1 MLLSF
6 LLILGAIIFGYRIYQ
21 IVNTIFVQPVALQ
34 APAVVHPT
42 EIAQAAPST
51 TQTPIL
57 LRATPPQVAAA
68 TVIPA
73 LASPTPIIAGSPPTP
88 TVFHSNATWA
98 GTSRLNILLMGI
110 DQRDNEDPNTA
121 HSDTMIL
128 LSIDPVQK
136 TAIMLSIPRDLLVDV
151 QGYQSYKITTY
162 HAIGGSD
169 LAVRAV
175 EENFNIPISY
185 WIEVN
190 FHGFEQVVDLLG
202 GVIVDAER
210 PIYDDEY
217 PITNDDNNV
226 GRIYIP
232 AGLQVMDGMTAL
244 RYVRSRHQDSD
255 FGRMQ
260 RQQQVLWALRASALR
275 QNPLDFSIAN
285 RFLDI
290 LNSGVVRTSIPIN
303 ELPALY
309 NLTKQVDSSAIAS
322 YEIDPNMVEE
332 ETDAVNGDYLAPNWD
347 LIRPFL
353 QRILTSN
360 PRIEHEQAKI
370 QVLNGTATPGLAQQ
384 LTDQLQTAG
393 YTTLDPAAAASTAYQ
408 DTVIIMYSDKPA
420 TADALAQL
428 LDIPSSEIRRQTVAH
443 PPADIVIIAGKNTRL
458 P

>member
-1 MLLSF
+1 MP
-6 LLILGAIIFGYRIYQ
+6 
-21 IVNTIFVQPVALQ
+21 T
-34 APAVVHPT
+34 AVDP
-42 EIAQAAPST
+42 
-51 TQTPIL
+51 
-57 LRATPPQVAAA
+57 
-68 TVIPA
+68 
-73 LASPTPIIAGSPPTP
+73 
-88 TVFHSNATWA
+88 NATWT
-98 GTSRLNILLMGI
+98 GTDRLNILLLGI

-136 TAIMLSIPRDLLVDV
+136 TAVMLSIPRDLLVDV
-151 QGYQSYKITTY
+151 QGYQPYKITTY
-162 HAIGGSD
+162 HSLGGPD

-175 EENFNIPISY
+175 EENFNVPISY

-202 GVIVDAER
+202 GVLVDAQR
-210 PIYDDEY
+210 PIYDNAY

-232 AGLQVMDGMTAL
+232 AGLQVMDGATAL

-260 RQQQVLWALRASALR
+260 RQQQVLWALRASALH

-290 LNSGVVRTSIPIN
+290 LNSGVVRTSIPLN

-309 NLTKQVDSSAIAS
+309 NLTRQVDSSAIAA
-322 YEIDPNMVEE
+322 YEIDTSMVEE
-332 ETDAVNGDYLAPNWD
+332 QTDAVNGDYLAPNWAV
-347 LIRPFL
+347 INPFL
-353 QRILTSN
+353 QRIMTSN

-370 QVLNGTATPGLAQQ
+370 QVLNGTSTPGLAQD
-384 LTDQLQTAG
+384 LTDRLQTAG
-393 YTTLDPAAAASTAYQ
+393 YTTIDPAKAGSDAYR

-420 TADALAQL
+420 TAEALAQL
-428 LDIPSSEIRRQTVAH
+428 LGVPSSEIRRQTLAH
-443 PPADIVIIAGKNTRL
+443 PPADIVVIVGQNTQLPKAGG
-458 P
+458 